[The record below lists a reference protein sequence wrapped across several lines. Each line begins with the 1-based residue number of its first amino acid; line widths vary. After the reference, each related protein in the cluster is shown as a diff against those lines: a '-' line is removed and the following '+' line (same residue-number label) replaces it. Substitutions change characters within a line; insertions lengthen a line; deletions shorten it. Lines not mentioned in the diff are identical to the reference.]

1 MRVLHVI
8 PSISPLNG
16 GTSFALHALAR
27 SLAVLGIDVDV
38 ATTDDHGNTHLP
50 VSSGSPV
57 NWEGV
62 NYYFFHRRLR
72 PYTFAPGIF
81 RWLAANIA
89 EYDLVHIHSLFSFTS
104 TAAGWMARLAGTPY
118 VVQPHGS
125 LGVWGIKQRRPGFK
139 KLSLQLAELPIL
151 RHAATVYLNTEQE
164 VAEMHAVG
172 IRANSDVINYAI
184 DFPVIDRA
192 RFASLF
198 HDYYPDLFKHKL
210 ILFLSRLHPKK
221 GLDMLLPAFKS
232 VLAAVPDAILLLVG
246 DGDPAYVAH
255 LRNLAEELGVSR
267 SVRFMGFLS
276 GDLKWG
282 AFAAAKVFV
291 LPSYSENFGIAPIE
305 AMATGTPV
313 VVSDQAAVYREVEKC
328 SGGIVVPCNTE
339 AFANAIGTLLS
350 NPEQCGKSGENA
362 QTVVH
367 RFSAIEVAK
376 ETAGLYERILCSVRE
391 NTPVNVPSR

>member
-16 GTSFALHALAR
+16 GPSFALHALVR

-38 ATTDDHGNTHLP
+38 ATTDDHGSAHLAVP
-50 VSSGSPV
+50 SGSPV
-57 NWEGV
+57 RWEGV
-62 NYYFFHRRLR
+62 NYHFFHRKLR

-81 RWLAANIA
+81 PWLAANTA
-89 EYDLVHIHSLFSFTS
+89 KYDLVHIHSLFSFTS
-104 TAAGWMARLAGTPY
+104 TTAGWVARLTGTPY

-125 LGVWGIKQRRPGFK
+125 LGVWGIKQRRPAFK
-139 KLSLQLAELPIL
+139 QLSLRLAELPIL
-151 RHAATVYLNTEQE
+151 RHAATVYLNTERE
-164 VAEMHAVG
+164 VEEMHAVG
-172 IRANSDVINYAI
+172 IRASSDVINYAI

-198 HDYYPDLFKHKL
+198 HDYYADLSNNKL

-232 VLAAVPDAILLLVG
+232 VLAAVPDAVLLLVG
-246 DGDPAYVAH
+246 DGDPAYVAQ
-255 LRNLAEELGVSR
+255 LRKLAEELGISN

-313 VVSDQAAVYREVEKC
+313 VVSDQAAVCKEVEKC

-339 AFANAIGTLLS
+339 AFAKAIGTLLS
-350 NPEQCGKSGENA
+350 NPDQPDQWGENA
-362 QTVVH
+362 KTVIH
-367 RFSAIEVAK
+367 RFSAIEVAR
-376 ETAGLYERILCSVRE
+376 ETARLYERILHSVKE
-391 NTPVNVPSR
+391 TTPVNIPSR